1 MPIRLPALA
10 LGLALAC
17 VLLLATPAGARAESY
32 VDVTVASWRADP
44 VFTHDEAG
52 ALADDDADALRER
65 IDGWRDD
72 VYVAVLPAAALQEA
86 PGADQP
92 AQARAFLA
100 QLADR
105 LDRDGVYVVAFGGV
119 GVYGAAVGTDDRVGP
134 IVAEQVSE
142 HTIGQLDQTLNGIL
156 DELGAPGGESSGS
169 GGRGP
174 LVATAVGVALVAA
187 VGGGVLLSR
196 RRPRSNRQPNSR
208 GEIYAGPADFEPSFD
223 VQPDEQD
230 TVAERAGLARE
241 DVTRLGEELDRDD
254 LPTTDSAVAAHV
266 QAALDA
272 YYDASRRVD
281 ALTTDAELRQLG
293 EITEYARWQQA
304 CAKARLGG
312 DPLPAR
318 RSPCFLDPAHGVS
331 VADWKWAPPGG
342 VERPVPVC
350 RACLV
355 RVSGGQS

>member
-1 MPIRLPALA
+1 MPHRPPALVALA
-10 LGLALAC
+10 LTWL
-17 VLLLATPAGARAESY
+17 LLLAVPASARAESY
-32 VDVTVASWRADP
+32 VDVTVTAWQAGP
-44 VFTHDEAG
+44 VFTHHEAG

-72 VYVAVLPAAALQEA
+72 VYVAVLPAAALAEA
-86 PGADQP
+86 PGPDQP

-100 QLADR
+100 RLADR
-105 LDRDGVYVVAFGGV
+105 LDRDGVYVVAFGGI

-156 DELGAPGGESSGS
+156 DDLGAPGGE
-169 GGRGP
+169 GGNGP
-174 LVATAVGVALVAA
+174 LVATAVGVGALAA
-187 VGGGVLLSR
+187 VGGGVFLYRR
-196 RRPRSNRQPNSR
+196 RRPSSQPNSR
-208 GEIYAGPADFEPSFD
+208 GETYAGPADFEPSFD

-230 TVAERAGLARE
+230 TVEERAALARE

-254 LPTTDSAVAAHV
+254 LPTTDPAVAAHV

-281 ALTTDAELRQLG
+281 ALTTDVELRQLG

-312 DPLPAR
+312 DQLPAR

-350 RACLV
+350 RACLD
-355 RVSGGQS
+355 RISGGQS